1 MPSAGF
7 EVAIP
12 VIKQP
17 QTYALGSTVTGI
29 GPLLTLPSSV
39 KWCNSYE

>member
-7 EVAIP
+7 EAANP
-12 VIKQP
+12 VIEQP
-17 QTYALGSTVTGI
+17 QTYALGRTVTGI

-39 KWCNSYE
+39 KRRNS